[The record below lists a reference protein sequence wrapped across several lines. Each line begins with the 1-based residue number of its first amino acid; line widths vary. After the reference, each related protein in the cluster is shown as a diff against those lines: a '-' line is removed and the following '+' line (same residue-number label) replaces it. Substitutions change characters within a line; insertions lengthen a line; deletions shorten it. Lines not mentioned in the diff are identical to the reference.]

1 MKKNSI
7 NSGLGIST
15 LLMIFT
21 VLCLTIFAT
30 LSYLQANYNYNQ
42 TMKIVE
48 STQNYY
54 DADYKAVCLYRELQ
68 DKIDTNMI
76 TESWLQENE
85 IEENGN
91 SYTYSVQISDTLKLS
106 IELEVND
113 SKLTI
118 ITWKE
123 VSIIDGNYD
132 YQPFVD

>member
-68 DKIDTNMI
+68 DKIDADTL
-76 TESWLQENE
+76 TDKWLDENN
-85 IEENGN
+85 IEQSDNT
-91 SYTYSVQISDTLKLS
+91 YTYDVQISDTLKLS

>member
-1 MKKNSI
+1 
-7 NSGLGIST
+7 
-15 LLMIFT
+15 
-21 VLCLTIFAT
+21 
-30 LSYLQANYNYNQ
+30 
-42 TMKIVE
+42 MKIVE

-68 DKIDTNMI
+68 DKIDTNLI

>member
-1 MKKNSI
+1 
-7 NSGLGIST
+7 
-15 LLMIFT
+15 
-21 VLCLTIFAT
+21 
-30 LSYLQANYNYNQ
+30 
-42 TMKIVE
+42 MKIVE

-68 DKIDTNMI
+68 DKIDADTL
-76 TESWLQENE
+76 TDKWLDENN
-85 IEENGN
+85 IEQSDNT
-91 SYTYSVQISDTLKLS
+91 YTYDVQISDTLKLS